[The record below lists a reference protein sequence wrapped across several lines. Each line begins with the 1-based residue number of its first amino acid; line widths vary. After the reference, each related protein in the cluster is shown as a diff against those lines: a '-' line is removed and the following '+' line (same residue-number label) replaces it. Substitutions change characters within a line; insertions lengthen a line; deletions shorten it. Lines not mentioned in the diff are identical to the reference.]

1 MHKLPQNKR
10 DHTLL
15 NHGLRV
21 IIDGCMWVCVNTSFV
36 RVLCPCSWWLC
47 YPNSSYKRGGWT
59 GVSCVSCSIS
69 DSVVAPVVWEVLLM
83 LLVQVHEH
91 HSQPFLFWKKEIAP
105 QTHSKKKFSCL
116 FGNARMTCYALQNTK
131 FNFKFSNESENT
143 TFLGHTLFI
152 PFTSYKNRANQTV
165 I

>member
-10 DHTLL
+10 NHTLL

-21 IIDGCMWVCVNTSFV
+21 IIDECMWVCVNTSFV

-69 DSVVAPVVWEVLLM
+69 DSVVAPVVWEAATYVAGSGSWASQSALFVL
-83 LLVQVHEH
+83 
-91 HSQPFLFWKKEIAP
+91 KNEIAP
-105 QTHSKKKFSCL
+105 QTHSKRNYLVSLGMQQWPAMCCRTQSWTL
-116 FGNARMTCYALQNTK
+116 N
-131 FNFKFSNESENT
+131 SET
-143 TFLGHTLFI
+143 
-152 PFTSYKNRANQTV
+152 NQS
-165 I
+165 ILHF